1 MAWQTVETIPIS
13 VAASIAPQR
22 ADAVRVALL
31 NRALPLARMVYGRA
45 EPLATASLVADGA
58 TLALLTAAHVF
69 EHVATGDLVVPL
81 PREGAWACLRSARA
95 RVIADADRDIALIII
110 GDPAVA
116 RRLRANWTPVEPS
129 QLHLEPRDGRATRL
143 YVMAGYPVI
152 DAAIVAGLADK
163 TIFVVQWGAT
173 PRELVQNS
181 IQQISKHK
189 RIGGVVLNSVVQDR
203 AKKYGGEYYYGKS
216 YERYY
221 SES

>member
-1 MAWQTVETIPIS
+1 MAGQTVETIPIS

-22 ADAVRVALL
+22 AVAVRAALL

-95 RVIADADRDIALIII
+95 RVIADPDRDIALIMI
-110 GDPAVA
+110 GDAAVA

-129 QLHLEPRDGRATRL
+129 QLHIELRDDRAGQQCQRRNPWRHHRPRSPCGPIHVVRPLAMNLGGNVRNGRA
-143 YVMAGYPVI
+143 
-152 DAAIVAGLADK
+152 AAIGQLAHC
-163 TIFVVQWGAT
+163 AAS
-173 PRELVQNS
+173 R
-181 IQQISKHK
+181 
-189 RIGGVVLNSVVQDR
+189 
-203 AKKYGGEYYYGKS
+203 
-216 YERYY
+216 
-221 SES
+221 